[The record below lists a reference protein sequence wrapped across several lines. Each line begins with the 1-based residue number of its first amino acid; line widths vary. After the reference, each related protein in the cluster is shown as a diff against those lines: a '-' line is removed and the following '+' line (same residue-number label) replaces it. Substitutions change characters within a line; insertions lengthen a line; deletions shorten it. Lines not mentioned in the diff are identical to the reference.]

1 MSSDIPRNSN
11 VVFRILS
18 YLGIGKSVVGILI
31 RKDIGATIA
40 LTCVALLSFYQIQ
53 QNSQTIDD
61 AFLQSQ
67 AATERM
73 MQQTGQGYQQLLES
87 GILRSEE
94 TIQATTGELTRLLG
108 DQRKTSRAVLGEV
121 NSTITGLLDSVQ
133 TKKDAW
139 NAIEKS
145 QLSVI
150 SRIYKELIHLQQMS
164 LLGGNVP
171 RNTIRIEIEKIVQP
185 GNQAIQ
191 TLQDGNLSGT
201 EQALLEKYLAERDIM
216 SDYIETFLKLRES
229 LGNQSRRDDI
239 EDTIFDLFDQLEM
252 IHEQQESLVQQVA
265 KAHKLTRETGIA
277 AIERQERQGIATL
290 VKSEKEGEVK
300 LKIASQRQVES
311 LETLQQQQQQDIA
324 AQVVVQKSTME
335 QLKQDQHGALE
346 ALREVAGDRLLVLTA
361 AVILIL
367 AISFLLSLF
376 AIRNFRKS
384 VGVLEEFLKHLGE
397 GGDLTQKVSL
407 SGFAELDRLVEA
419 NQVANDKELLPL
431 LRKVDNTTRELTEVV
446 NALDANSLTLDTAK
460 SQLSENVLHVASAI
474 ENISN
479 ESHKV
484 AESIEDTSNA
494 AIEGAKIGSEAH
506 GAMGGATAVIQGLEQ
521 QLGDASSVVVQFGDL
536 SERIHSTL
544 GQIGGIADQT
554 NLLALNAAIEA
565 ARAGEAGRGF
575 AVVADEVRSLAEQS
589 RLFTQEIGEL
599 MQELMQGSEQAASL
613 INTDSNSAVV
623 KVLESSRQA
632 STQLTQMVE
641 TQERIVTQINN
652 SASSARKQ
660 GGLASETLQQ
670 TEVMKQSTLQVESGV
685 EQTSQAAQEVKAM
698 VDQLGMLLSKYRFQ

>member
-1 MSSDIPRNSN
+1 MSSDISRNN
-11 VVFRILS
+11 NRLFRVLT

-31 RKDIGATIA
+31 RKDIGAAIA
-40 LTCVALLSFYQIQ
+40 LACVALLSFYQIQ
-53 QNSQTIDD
+53 QNSQTVDD
-61 AFLQSQ
+61 AFFQSQ
-67 AATERM
+67 AATEGM
-73 MQQTGQGYQQLLES
+73 MQQAGQDYQQLLES

-94 TIQATTGELTRLLG
+94 TIRAITGELTRLLS
-108 DQRKTSRAVLGEV
+108 DQRKTSSAVLGEV
-121 NSTITGLLDSVQ
+121 NNTITSLLDSVQ

-164 LLGGNVP
+164 LQGGNVP

-191 TLQDGNLSGT
+191 TLQDGDLSET
-201 EQALLEKYLAERDIM
+201 EQTLLKEYLEERDVM
-216 SDYIETFLKLRES
+216 SGYIETFLGLRES
-229 LGNQSRRDDI
+229 LGNQSRRDEV
-239 EDTIFDLFDQLEM
+239 EDAIFDLFDQLEV

-265 KAHKLTRETGIA
+265 KAHKLTRETGSA
-277 AIERQERQGIATL
+277 AIEQQKRQGVASL
-290 VKSEKEGEVK
+290 ARGEKEGEAK
-300 LKIASQRQVES
+300 LKIASQRQIES
-311 LETLQQQQQQDIA
+311 LETLQQQQEQDIA
-324 AQVVVQKSTME
+324 AQAVVQKSTME
-335 QLKQDQHGALE
+335 QLKQGQQGALE
-346 ALREVAGDRLLVLTA
+346 ALREVAGSRLLVLLT

-367 AISFLLSLF
+367 VISFLFSLF
-376 AIRNFRKS
+376 AIRSFRKS
-384 VGVLEEFLKHLGE
+384 VAVLEEFLKHLGE
-397 GGDLTQKVSL
+397 GGDLTRKVSL

-431 LRKVDNTTRELTEVV
+431 LRKVDNTTQELTEVV

-474 ENISN
+474 ENISH

>member
-1 MSSDIPRNSN
+1 MSSDTSQNN
-11 VVFRILS
+11 TGVLRILT

-40 LTCVALLSFYQIQ
+40 LACVALLSFYQIQ
-53 QNSQTIDD
+53 QNSQTVND
-61 AFLQSQ
+61 AFFQSQ
-67 AATERM
+67 AATGRM
-73 MQQTGQGYQQLLES
+73 MQQTGQGYQRLLES
-87 GILRSEE
+87 EVLRSEE
-94 TIQATTGELTRLLG
+94 TIQAITRELTQLLS
-108 DQRKTSRAVLGEV
+108 DQRKTSSVVLGEV
-121 NSTITGLLDSVQ
+121 NSAITGLLDSVQ

-139 NAIEKS
+139 NTIEKS
-145 QLSVI
+145 QLNVI
-150 SRIYKELIHLQQMS
+150 SRIFKELIHLQQMS
-164 LLGGNVP
+164 LQGGNVP

-191 TLQDGNLSGT
+191 TLQDGDLSET
-201 EQALLEKYLAERDIM
+201 EQTLLKRYLVERDVM
-216 SDYIETFLKLRES
+216 SGYIETFLELRES
-229 LGNQSRRDDI
+229 VGNQSSRDEV
-239 EDTIFDLFDQLEM
+239 EDVIFDLFDQLEV

-265 KAHKLTRETGIA
+265 KAHILTRESGSA
-277 AIERQERQGIATL
+277 AIDQQKHQGVATL
-290 VKSEKEGEVK
+290 VKSEKEGEAK
-300 LKIASQRQVES
+300 LQIASQRQIES
-311 LETLQQQQQQDIA
+311 LEALQQQQDQDIA
-324 AQVVVQKSTME
+324 AQAIVQKSAME
-335 QLKQDQHGALE
+335 QLKQDQQGALE
-346 ALREVAGDRLLVLTA
+346 ALREVAGGRLLVLMTA
-361 AVILIL
+361 VVLIL
-367 AISFLLSLF
+367 VISFLLSLF
-376 AIRNFRKS
+376 AIRSFRKS
-384 VGVLEEFLKHLGE
+384 VGILEEFLKHLGE
-397 GGDLTQKVSL
+397 GGDLTQKVSG

-431 LRKVDNTTRELTEVV
+431 LRKVDNATQELTEVV

-474 ENISN
+474 ENISH

-484 AESIEDTSNA
+484 AESIEDTSSA

-506 GAMGGATAVIQGLEQ
+506 GAMGGATAVIQGLER
-521 QLGDASSVVVQFGDL
+521 QLGDASSAVVKFGDL

-599 MQELMQGSEQAASL
+599 MQELMHGSEQAATL

-623 KVLESSRQA
+623 KVLESSKQA
-632 STQLTQMVE
+632 SKQLTQMVE
-641 TQERIVTQINN
+641 TQEQIVTQINN

-670 TEVMKQSTLQVESGV
+670 TEVMKQSTLQMESGV

-698 VDQLGMLLSKYRFQ
+698 VNQLGVLLSKYRFQ